1 MDYKDW
7 EPIYHKIVSDFNFS
21 IETDRQAA
29 DVLNNLIQKK
39 QGYPVDKLNFLIKNK
54 NIAVF
59 GAGPSLEFS
68 LELYKEEFNN
78 KTITI
83 AADGATTALMKKH
96 ILPDVIVT
104 DLDGKISDQIKANR
118 DGSIVVI
125 HAHGDN
131 LQQIIMYVP
140 QFKGPMVGTV
150 QVNPDVY
157 DKIYNFGG
165 FTDGDRAVFL
175 ATHFQAKNITLVGF
189 DFNGGIGKYS
199 FTQKK
204 NKEKKL
210 RKLKWCK
217 YLIELLDK
225 QNIHYF

>member
-1 MDYKDW
+1 MDYKEW
-7 EPIYHKIVSDFNFS
+7 EPIYHKIVSDFGFS

-29 DVLNNLIQKK
+29 DVLNSLIQKK
-39 QGYPVDKLNFLIKNK
+39 QGYPTDKLNFLIRNK

-83 AADGATTALMKKH
+83 AADGTTTALMKKH
-96 ILPDVIVT
+96 ILPDIIVT

-140 QFKGPMVGTV
+140 QFKGPMMGTV

>member
-1 MDYKDW
+1 MDYKEW
-7 EPIYHKIVSDFNFS
+7 EPIYHKIVSDFSFS

-29 DVLNNLIQKK
+29 DVLNSLIQKK

-68 LELYKEEFNN
+68 LELYEEEFNN

-96 ILPDVIVT
+96 ILPDIIVT

-140 QFKGPMVGTV
+140 QFKWPMVGTV

-157 DKIYNFGG
+157 DNIYNFGG

-189 DFNGGIGKYS
+189 DFNGDIGKYS